1 MKEHEKIFLNIN
13 FCENWAVSSAVMAP
27 GQFEISIKQPKID
40 ILSDLPDHNS
50 VNFKDRDLKVVLNE
64 RVSKILS
71 Y

>member
-1 MKEHEKIFLNIN
+1 MKWHEILFLHFN
-13 FCENWAVSSAVMAP
+13 FCENRAVSWAVIGP